1 MSVLI
6 FAELDEGKIKK
17 SSQEAIF
24 YGAKVAEMTG
34 TSATAIVI
42 GEATEA
48 ELASA
53 GRFGAT
59 NVLHATDGNDGPG
72 RLAEP
77 NGMAYATVVAA
88 AARQENA
95 TVIVLAKSSLADA
108 MTARLAGKLKAG
120 LAANVVELP
129 DLSNGF
135 HVKSSIYTGK
145 AFAYNELKAD
155 VKILA
160 IKKNTITPVESEAT
174 ASVTM
179 FTPSLND
186 ADFVISV
193 KNTEKASGDVLLP
206 EADFVVSAGRGL
218 KGPENWGIVEDL
230 ARSLHA
236 ATACSKPVSDLDWRP
251 HSEHVGQT
259 GLKISPNLYIACG
272 ISGAIQHLAGVN
284 SSKVIVVIN
293 KDPEAPFFKSADYGI
308 VGDVFDVLPRLTKAV
323 KAL

>member
-6 FAELDEGKIKK
+6 FAELDEGKIRK

-24 YGAKVAEMTG
+24 YGAQVAEKLG
-34 TSATAIVI
+34 TQATAIVI
-42 GEATEA
+42 GQADDS

-53 GRFGAT
+53 GRFGAGK
-59 NVLHATDGNDGPG
+59 VLHAADAKLN
-72 RLAEP
+72 EP
-77 NGMAYATVVAA
+77 NGMAYATAVAA
-88 AARQENA
+88 AAQQEGSK
-95 TVIVLAKSSLADA
+95 VIVLAKSSLADA

-120 LAANVVELP
+120 LAANVIELP

-135 HVKSSIYTGK
+135 RVKSSIYTGK
-145 AFAYNELKAD
+145 AFAYNDLKAD

-160 IKKNTITPVESEAT
+160 IKKNTVSPVESEAT
-174 ASVTM
+174 APVET
-179 FTPSLND
+179 FNPSLSD

-193 KNTEKASGDVLLP
+193 KSTEKASGDVLLP
-206 EADFVVSAGRGL
+206 EADLVISAGRGL
-218 KGPENWGIVEDL
+218 KGPENWGIVEEL
-230 ARSLHA
+230 ANTLHA

-293 KDPEAPFFKSADYGI
+293 KDPDAPFFKSADYGI

>member
-34 TSATAIVI
+34 TSATAILV
-42 GEATEA
+42 GPADDT

-53 GRFGAT
+53 GKFGAT
-59 NVLHATDGNDGPG
+59 KVLHATDAK
-72 RLAEP
+72 LTEP

-88 AARQENA
+88 AARQESSK
-95 TVIVLAKSSLADA
+95 VIVLAKSSLADA

-120 LAANVVELP
+120 LAANVIELP
-129 DLSNGF
+129 NLSSGF
-135 HVKSSIYTGK
+135 QVKSSIYTGK
-145 AFAYNELKAD
+145 AFAYNDLKAD

-160 IKKNTITPVESEAT
+160 IRKNTITPEEKEAT
-174 ASVTM
+174 AAVEA
-179 FTPSLND
+179 FAPALND
-186 ADFVISV
+186 ADFAISV
-193 KNTEKASGDVLLP
+193 KSTEKSSGDILLP

-230 ARSLHA
+230 AKALHA

-259 GLKISPNLYIACG
+259 GIKISPNLYIACG

-293 KDPEAPFFKSADYGI
+293 KDADAPFFKSADYGI
-308 VGDVFDVLPRLTKAV
+308 IGDVFDVLPRLTKAV
-323 KAL
+323 QAL

>member
-24 YGAKVAEMTG
+24 YGAKVADMMG
-34 TSATAIVI
+34 TSATAIIV
-42 GEATEA
+42 GPADDS

-53 GRFGAT
+53 GKFGAT
-59 NVLHATDGNDGPG
+59 KVLHAADAK
-72 RLAEP
+72 LAEP

-88 AARQENA
+88 AAQQESSK
-95 TVIVLAKSSLADA
+95 VIVLAKSSLADA

-120 LAANVVELP
+120 LAANVIELP
-129 DLSNGF
+129 DLSSGF
-135 HVKSSIYTGK
+135 RVKSSIYTGK
-145 AFAYNELKAD
+145 AFAYNDLKAD

-160 IKKNTITPVESEAT
+160 IKKNTITPVEKEAT
-174 ASVTM
+174 ATVET
-179 FTPSLND
+179 FTPVLND
-186 ADFVISV
+186 ADFAISV
-193 KNTEKASGDVLLP
+193 KNTEKSSGDILLP
-206 EADFVVSAGRGL
+206 EADLVVSAGRGL
-218 KGPENWGIVEDL
+218 KGPENWGIVEEL
-230 ARSLHA
+230 AQALHA

-259 GLKISPNLYIACG
+259 GIKISPNLYIACG

-293 KDPEAPFFKSADYGI
+293 KDADAPFFKSADYGI

>member
-6 FAELDEGKIKK
+6 FVELDEGTIKK

-34 TSATAIVI
+34 TSATAIVV
-42 GEATEA
+42 GQAA
-48 ELASA
+48 DGELASA
-53 GRFGAT
+53 GRFGAAK
-59 NVLHATDGNDGPG
+59 VLHAADPALN
-72 RLAEP
+72 EP

-88 AARQENA
+88 AAQQEGS

-120 LAANVVELP
+120 LAANVIELP

-135 HVKSSIYTGK
+135 RVKSSIYTGK
-145 AFAYNELKAD
+145 AFAYNDLKAD
-155 VKILA
+155 VKIVA
-160 IKKNTITPVESEAT
+160 IRKNTITPQETDAVAPVEIFAPT
-174 ASVTM
+174 
-179 FTPSLND
+179 LND
-186 ADFVISV
+186 ADFVVSIKS
-193 KNTEKASGDVLLP
+193 TEKASGDVLLP
-206 EADFVVSAGRGL
+206 EADFVVSAGRGM

-230 ARSLHA
+230 AKALHA

-259 GLKISPNLYIACG
+259 GIKVSPNLYIACG

-323 KAL
+323 QGL

>member
-6 FAELDEGKIKK
+6 FAELDEGKIRK

-24 YGAKVAEMTG
+24 YGAKVAEMMG
-34 TSATAIVI
+34 TSATTVVI
-42 GEATEA
+42 GPADDA

-59 NVLHATDGNDGPG
+59 KVLHAADEKLN
-72 RLAEP
+72 EP

-88 AARQENA
+88 AARQENSQ
-95 TVIVLAKSSLADA
+95 VIVLAKSSLADA
-108 MTARLAGKLKAG
+108 MSARLVGKLKAS

-129 DLSNGF
+129 DLSAGF
-135 HVKSSIYTGK
+135 RVKTSIYTGK
-145 AFAYNELKAD
+145 AFAYDDLKAD

-160 IKKNTITPVESEAT
+160 IRKNTIAIQETETTATVESFSPEL
-174 ASVTM
+174 S
-179 FTPSLND
+179 D
-186 ADFVISV
+186 ADFAISV
-193 KNTEKASGDVLLP
+193 KNTEVASGDILLP
-206 EADFVVSAGRGL
+206 EADRVVSAGRGL

-230 ARSLHA
+230 AKALHA

-259 GLKISPNLYIACG
+259 GIKISPNLYIACG

-293 KDPEAPFFKSADYGI
+293 KDADAPFFKSADYGI
-308 VGDVFDVLPRLTKAV
+308 VGDVFEVLPRLTKA
-323 KAL
+323 AREL

>member
-42 GEATEA
+42 GQADDS

-53 GRFGAT
+53 GRFGASK
-59 NVLHATDGNDGPG
+59 VLHAADAKLD
-72 RLAEP
+72 EP

-88 AARQENA
+88 AAQQEGS

-129 DLSNGF
+129 DLSDGF
-135 HVKSSIYTGK
+135 RVKSSIYTGK
-145 AFAYNELKAD
+145 AFAYNDLKAN
-155 VKILA
+155 VKIVA
-160 IKKNTITPVESEAT
+160 IKKNTIAPQETESTAAVENFAPT
-174 ASVTM
+174 
-179 FTPSLND
+179 LND

-193 KNTEKASGDVLLP
+193 KNTEKSSGDVLLP
-206 EADFVVSAGRGL
+206 EADLVVSAGRGL

-230 ARSLHA
+230 AKALHA

-259 GLKISPNLYIACG
+259 GIKISPNLYIACG

-323 KAL
+323 QEL

>member
-34 TSATAIVI
+34 TSATAIII
-42 GEATEA
+42 GAATDA
-48 ELASA
+48 ELSSA
-53 GRFGAT
+53 GQFGAAK
-59 NVLHATDGNDGPG
+59 VLHTTDAK
-72 RLAEP
+72 LTEP

-88 AARQENA
+88 AAQQEGS
-95 TVIVLAKSSLADA
+95 TVIVLSKSSLADA

-120 LAANVVELP
+120 LAANVIELP

-135 HVKSSIYTGK
+135 RVKSSIYTGK

-160 IKKNTITPVESEAT
+160 IRKNTITPEGKNAT
-174 ASVTM
+174 ATVAT
-179 FTPSLND
+179 FAPTLND
-186 ADFVISV
+186 ADFAITV
-193 KNTEKASGDVLLP
+193 KNTEKESGDILLP
-206 EADFVVSAGRGL
+206 EADLVVSAGRGL

-230 ARSLHA
+230 AHALHA

-293 KDPEAPFFKSADYGI
+293 KDADAPFFKSADYGI
-308 VGDVFDVLPRLTKAV
+308 VGDVFEVLPRLTKAV
-323 KAL
+323 QAL

>member
-6 FAELDEGKIKK
+6 FVELDEGKIKK

-24 YGAKVAEMTG
+24 YGTKVAGIMN
-34 TSATAIVI
+34 TSATAIIV
-42 GEATEA
+42 GQATDG

-53 GRFGAT
+53 GRFGAQK
-59 NVLHATDGNDGPG
+59 VLHAADAKLD
-72 RLAEP
+72 EP

-88 AARQENA
+88 AARQEGSN
-95 TVIVLAKSSLADA
+95 VIVLAKSSLADA

-120 LAANVVELP
+120 LAANVIELP

-135 HVKSSIYTGK
+135 QVKSSIYTGK
-145 AFAYNELKAD
+145 AFAYNKLNAD
-155 VKILA
+155 IKIVA
-160 IKKNTITPVESEAT
+160 IRKNTITPEEKDVSAPVEA
-174 ASVTM
+174 
-179 FTPSLND
+179 FTPTLND
-186 ADFVISV
+186 ADFVISI
-193 KNTEKASGDVLLP
+193 KNTELSSGDVLLP
-206 EADFVVSAGRGL
+206 EADRVVSAGRGL
-218 KGPENWGIVEDL
+218 KGPDNWKIVEEL
-230 ARSLHA
+230 AKALQA

-293 KDPEAPFFKSADYGI
+293 KDADAPFFKSADYGI
-308 VGDVFDVLPRLTKAV
+308 VGDVFEILPRLTKAV
-323 KAL
+323 QAL

>member
-34 TSATAIVI
+34 TSATAIII
-42 GEATEA
+42 GASTDTE
-48 ELASA
+48 LSSA
-53 GRFGAT
+53 GRFGVMK
-59 NVLHATDGNDGPG
+59 VLHATNDK
-72 RLAEP
+72 LTEP

-88 AARQENA
+88 AAQQESS

-120 LAANVVELP
+120 LAANVIELP

-135 HVKSSIYTGK
+135 RVKSSIYTGK
-145 AFAYNELKAD
+145 AFAYNELKAN

-160 IKKNTITPVESEAT
+160 IRKNTITPEEKDAIATVET
-174 ASVTM
+174 
-179 FTPSLND
+179 FTPTLND
-186 ADFVISV
+186 ADFAISV
-193 KNTEKASGDVLLP
+193 KNTEKSSGDILLP
-206 EADFVVSAGRGL
+206 EADLVVSAGRGL

-230 ARSLHA
+230 AHALHA

-293 KDPEAPFFKSADYGI
+293 KDADAPFFKAADYGI
-308 VGDVFDVLPRLTKAV
+308 VGDVFEVLPRLTKAV

>member
-24 YGAKVAEMTG
+24 YGANVAEMTG
-34 TSATAIVI
+34 TSATVVIV
-42 GEATEA
+42 GDASDA
-48 ELASA
+48 ELAVA
-53 GRFGAT
+53 GRFGT
-59 NVLHATDGNDGPG
+59 TKVLHATDAKLN
-72 RLAEP
+72 EP

-88 AARQENA
+88 AAQQESSK
-95 TVIVLAKSSLADA
+95 VIVLAKSSLADA

-120 LAANVVELP
+120 LAANVIELP

-135 HVKSSIYTGK
+135 RVKSSIYTGK
-145 AFAYNELKAD
+145 AFAYNDLKAD

-160 IKKNTITPVESEAT
+160 IKKNTITPEEKETTAPVES
-174 ASVTM
+174 
-179 FTPSLND
+179 FTPALNES
-186 ADFVISV
+186 DFVISV
-193 KNTEKASGDVLLP
+193 KSTEKSSGDILLP

-218 KGPENWGIVEDL
+218 KGAENWGIVEDL
-230 ARSLHA
+230 AKALHA

-259 GLKISPNLYIACG
+259 GIKISPNLYIACG

-293 KDPEAPFFKSADYGI
+293 KDPDAPFFKSADYGI

-323 KAL
+323 NAL